1 MAIVRLVGG
10 NFLEATM
17 VGTDE
22 AASGAI
28 PGNTLNFEE
37 AALPHLKSAFNLA
50 RWITRS
56 TEDAEDVVQEAY
68 LRAWRFFP
76 SFRGGHARVWLM
88 KIVRNTCYTWVTTNR
103 PLRDAVEFD
112 EQIFSPDEGATPD
125 AEARLIQHNYAEQL
139 HEAINELPANF
150 REVLLLR
157 EIETLTYAEISEVTG
172 MPMGTVMSS
181 LSRARRQLRAILMGG
196 TGVGGGDIG
205 SLAARYQGALS

>member
-88 KIVRNTCYTWVTTNR
+88 KIVRNTCYTWITTNR
-103 PLRDAVEFD
+103 PLRDAAEFD
-112 EQIFSPDEGATPD
+112 EQIFSPDEGAMPD
-125 AEARLIQHNYAEQL
+125 AEARLIQRDYAEQL

-181 LSRARRQLRAILMGG
+181 LSRARRQLRAILMSG
-196 TGVGGGDIG
+196 TGVGGGDVG

>member
-1 MAIVRLVGG
+1 
-10 NFLEATM
+10 M

-88 KIVRNTCYTWVTTNR
+88 KIVRNTCYTWITTNR
-103 PLRDAVEFD
+103 PLRDAAEFD
-112 EQIFSPDEGATPD
+112 EQIFSPDEGAMPD
-125 AEARLIQHNYAEQL
+125 AEARLIQRDYAEQL
-139 HEAINELPANF
+139 HEAINELRPMLDDGGGHGVAAGNRGLELLAALDLAHDGVGLSLVRVQEIPHGIAKEFQLLLAREF
-150 REVLLLR
+150 RER
-157 EIETLTYAEISEVTG
+157 VTINVEQA
-172 MPMGTVMSS
+172 TD
-181 LSRARRQLRAILMGG
+181 AI
-196 TGVGGGDIG
+196 DE
-205 SLAARYQGALS
+205 

>member
-1 MAIVRLVGG
+1 MA
-10 NFLEATM
+10 
-17 VGTDE
+17 
-22 AASGAI
+22 GAEQ
-28 PGNTLNFEE
+28 TLNFAPSFEE
-37 AALPHLKSAFNLA
+37 AALPHLKSALNLA

-68 LRAWRFFP
+68 LRAFRFFP

-88 KIVRNTCYTWVTTNR
+88 KIVRNTCYTWITTNR
-103 PLRDAVEFD
+103 PLRDAAEFD
-112 EQIFSPDEGATPD
+112 EQIFSPSDGAMPD
-125 AEARLIQHNYAEQL
+125 AEARLIERDNAEQL
-139 HEAINELPANF
+139 HEAINKLPANF

-181 LSRARRQLRAILMGG
+181 LSRARRQLRAVLMGG
-196 TGVGGGDIG
+196 AGVGAVGVD

>member
-88 KIVRNTCYTWVTTNR
+88 KIVRNTCYTWITTNR
-103 PLRDAVEFD
+103 PLRDAAEFD
-112 EQIFSPDEGATPD
+112 EQIFSPDEGAMPD
-125 AEARLIQHNYAEQL
+125 AEARLIQRDYAEQL
-139 HEAINELPANF
+139 HEAINELPASF

-196 TGVGGGDIG
+196 TGVGGGDVG

>member
-1 MAIVRLVGG
+1 
-10 NFLEATM
+10 M

-88 KIVRNTCYTWVTTNR
+88 KIVRNTCYTWITTNR
-103 PLRDAVEFD
+103 PLRDAAEFD
-112 EQIFSPDEGATPD
+112 EQIFSPDEGAMPD
-125 AEARLIQHNYAEQL
+125 AEARLIQRDYAEQL
-139 HEAINELPANF
+139 HEAINELPASF

-196 TGVGGGDIG
+196 TGVGGGDVG
-205 SLAARYQGALS
+205 LAARYQGALS

>member
-1 MAIVRLVGG
+1 
-10 NFLEATM
+10 M

-88 KIVRNTCYTWVTTNR
+88 KIVRNTCYTWITTNR
-103 PLRDAVEFD
+103 PLRDAAEFD
-112 EQIFSPDEGATPD
+112 EQIFSPDEGAMPD
-125 AEARLIQHNYAEQL
+125 AEARLIQRDYAEQL
-139 HEAINELPANF
+139 HEAINELPASF

-196 TGVGGGDIG
+196 TGVGGGDVG

>member
-1 MAIVRLVGG
+1 
-10 NFLEATM
+10 M

-88 KIVRNTCYTWVTTNR
+88 KIVRNTCYTWITTNR
-103 PLRDAVEFD
+103 PLRDAAEFD
-112 EQIFSPDEGATPD
+112 EQIFSPDEAAMPD
-125 AEARLIQHNYAEQL
+125 AEARLIQRDYAEQL
-139 HEAINELPANF
+139 HEAINELPASF

-196 TGVGGGDIG
+196 TGVGGGDVG

>member
-1 MAIVRLVGG
+1 
-10 NFLEATM
+10 M

-88 KIVRNTCYTWVTTNR
+88 KIVRNTCYTWITTNR
-103 PLRDAVEFD
+103 PLRDAAEFD
-112 EQIFSPDEGATPD
+112 EQIFSPDEGAMPD
-125 AEARLIQHNYAEQL
+125 AEARLIQRDYAEQL
-139 HEAINELPANF
+139 HEAINELPASF

-196 TGVGGGDIG
+196 TGVGGGDVS

>member
-88 KIVRNTCYTWVTTNR
+88 KIVRNTCYTWITTNR
-103 PLRDAVEFD
+103 PLRDAAEFD
-112 EQIFSPDEGATPD
+112 EQIFSPDEGAMPD
-125 AEARLIQHNYAEQL
+125 AEARLIQRDYAEQL
-139 HEAINELPANF
+139 HEAINELPASF

-181 LSRARRQLRAILMGG
+181 LSRARRQLRAILLGG
-196 TGVGGGDIG
+196 TGVGGGDVG

>member
-1 MAIVRLVGG
+1 
-10 NFLEATM
+10 M

-76 SFRGGHARVWLM
+76 SFRGGHGRVWLM
-88 KIVRNTCYTWVTTNR
+88 KIVRNTCYTWITTNR
-103 PLRDAVEFD
+103 PLRDAAEFD
-112 EQIFSPDEGATPD
+112 EQIFSPDEGAMPD
-125 AEARLIQHNYAEQL
+125 AEARLIQRDYAEQL
-139 HEAINELPANF
+139 HEAINELPASF

-181 LSRARRQLRAILMGG
+181 LSRARRQLRAILMSG
-196 TGVGGGDIG
+196 TGVGGGDVG